1 VKQIISLSRRFR
13 ILSVFTPLL
22 VFSVPS
28 YADPTPIVVCYPGGP
43 VNESDANNAMGAML
57 RVVERVGEWPA
68 QSFSSRFTAS
78 LEECRGLLDAQ
89 NPKFAITSLGLFL
102 EQQKKHHLIPLVQP
116 VMRGSG
122 TETYRLMSKPG
133 LYKGLETLKGKRVGG
148 TVFEEK
154 DFIRKIVFAGQIDP
168 AVFFE
173 LKPSRQA
180 IRAIRSLDKD
190 ELDAVLLNGQQ
201 YAALDALN
209 LPTPLEVVYTSKEIP
224 LMGLV
229 ADEKLTT
236 QDERARFAKALTAM
250 CSDNEGKKLCELF
263 GVDAFRPA
271 TEGTFNSM
279 ISLWGQ
285 TK

>member
-1 VKQIISLSRRFR
+1 MKPIISLPHLLR
-13 ILSVFTPLL
+13 IVPVFTLIL
-22 VFSVPS
+22 GFSVPV

-57 RVVERVGEWPA
+57 RVVERVGEWPS

-78 LEECRGLLDAQ
+78 LDECRNLLDTQ

-102 EQQKKHHLIPLVQP
+102 EQQKKHHLLPLVQP
-116 VMRGSG
+116 LMRGAA
-122 TETYRLMSKPG
+122 TETYRLIAKPG
-133 LYKGLETLKGKRVGG
+133 LYKDLEALKGKRVGG
-148 TVFEEK
+148 TVFEER

-168 AVFFE
+168 TVFFE

-190 ELDAVLLNGQQ
+190 ELDAVLVNGQQ
-201 YAALDALN
+201 YGALDSLN
-209 LPTPLEVVYTSKEIP
+209 LPTSLEVIFTSKEIP

-236 QDERARFAKALTAM
+236 PDERARFAKALTGM

-263 GVDAFRPA
+263 GVEAFRSAPD
-271 TEGTFNSM
+271 GTFHSM
-279 ISLWGQ
+279 TSLWGQ

>member
-1 VKQIISLSRRFR
+1 MKQIIPLSRLLR

-22 VFSVPS
+22 AFSVPS

-102 EQQKKHHLIPLVQP
+102 EQQKKHHLLPLVQP
-116 VMRGSG
+116 VMRSSG

-154 DFIRKIVFAGQIDP
+154 DFIRKIVFSGQIDP
-168 AVFFE
+168 AVFFD

-201 YAALDALN
+201 YAALDSLN

-236 QDERARFAKALTAM
+236 QDERARFAKALTGM

-271 TEGTFNSM
+271 AEGTFNSM